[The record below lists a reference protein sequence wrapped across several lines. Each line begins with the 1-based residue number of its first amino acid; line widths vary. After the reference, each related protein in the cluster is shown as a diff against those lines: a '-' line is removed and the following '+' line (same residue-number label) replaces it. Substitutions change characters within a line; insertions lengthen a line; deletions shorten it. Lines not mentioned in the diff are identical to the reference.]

1 MLRLE
6 LPVGPQM
13 QRREAHSPAQSGGE
27 TPPRCRA
34 QEVGEEM
41 MTSSHFCTPILKASL
56 EGSPIPSSITSS
68 EVWDTPSSDSDQPSW
83 DTWDQ
88 KAPGQL

>member
-1 MLRLE
+1 M
-6 LPVGPQM
+6 
-13 QRREAHSPAQSGGE
+13 ASP
-27 TPPRCRA
+27 
-34 QEVGEEM
+34 
-41 MTSSHFCTPILKASL
+41 HFCTPTLKASL